1 MRAATLILLTLSLSA
16 CSLVYPAYPIEA
28 VVLGG
33 DGTYSRSILESDGY
47 WVVTKPFDS
56 YDFYFTLRKTDTA
69 DPALD
74 DQWFLLTAQSSGY
87 DVSLNRRQVRLGEM
101 VVLNVKNKPGQPP
114 PPAGQRGVVVLVSFT
129 EKGKGKTRSIR
140 FVVND
145 LSARR

>member
-1 MRAATLILLTLSLSA
+1 
-16 CSLVYPAYPIEA
+16 VYPAYPIEA
-28 VVLGG
+28 EVL

-47 WVVTKPFDS
+47 WVVTKHFDS
-56 YDFYFTLRKTDTA
+56 AIFYFTLRKTDTA

-74 DQWFLLTAQSSGY
+74 NQWFWLTAESSGY
-87 DVSLNRRQVRLGEM
+87 DVSLYPWQVQLGQI
-101 VVLNVKNKPGQPP
+101 VSLRVRNKPGQPP
-114 PPAGQRGVVVLVSFT
+114 PPIGQRGVVVVVSFT